1 LKRSGAR
8 LTLAYLVATAGNVG
22 RIPFVPGTFGTLA
35 AVPLVYL
42 VARANHPLVLL
53 AAVVTV
59 TVAGVWAAGVVE
71 KQEERTDP
79 TLVVVDEVAGFLV
92 TMAFLPATPLVLL
105 SGFLIFRVLDVLK
118 PPPAGWA
125 EKFPGGFGIMA
136 DDLIVGVYA
145 NLILRAGIH
154 IIGRS

>member
-1 LKRSGAR
+1 MKRSGAS

-35 AVPLVYL
+35 AVPLAYL
-42 VARANHPLVLL
+42 LARAHHPWVFL
-53 AAVVTV
+53 AVAATV

-71 KQEERTDP
+71 KREERTDP

-92 TMAFLPATPLVLL
+92 TMAFLPATPGLL
-105 SGFLIFRVLDVLK
+105 LAGFLVFRVLDVLK
-118 PPPAGWA
+118 PPPAGRA

-154 IIGRS
+154 FIGRS

>member
-1 LKRSGAR
+1 LKRRGAR
-8 LTLAYLVATAGNVG
+8 LALAYLVATAGNVG

-35 AVPLVYL
+35 AVPLAYL
-42 VARANHPLVLL
+42 VARADRPWVFL
-53 AAVVTV
+53 AAVATA

-71 KQEERTDP
+71 RQEERTDP

-92 TMAFLPATPLVLL
+92 TMAFLPATPCLL
-105 SGFLIFRVLDVLK
+105 LGGFLLFRVLDVLK

-125 EKFPGGFGIMA
+125 EKLPGGFGIMA

-154 IIGRS
+154 FIGRS

>member
-1 LKRSGAR
+1 LKPRGAR
-8 LTLAYLVATAGNVG
+8 LTLAYLVATAANVG
-22 RIPFVPGTFGTLA
+22 RIPFIPGTFGTLA

-42 VARANHPLVLL
+42 LARAHHPVVFL
-53 AAVVTV
+53 AALAAV

-92 TMAFLPATPLVLL
+92 TMAFLPATPWLL
-105 SGFLIFRVLDVLK
+105 LGGFLLFRVLDILK

-154 IIGRS
+154 FIGRS